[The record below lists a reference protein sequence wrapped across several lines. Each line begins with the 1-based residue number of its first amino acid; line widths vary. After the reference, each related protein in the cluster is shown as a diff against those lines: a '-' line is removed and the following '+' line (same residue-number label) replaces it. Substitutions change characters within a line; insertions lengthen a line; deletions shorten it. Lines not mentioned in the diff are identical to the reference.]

1 MWSLISHS
9 QTVGATDFLIQVS
22 LVQGTF
28 LPLFFA
34 VIATL
39 EFCKTQAVQFH
50 QNLFGMRQLKSNVL
64 PRKCK
69 ERRIHKSYI
78 VQLHFSKGICV
89 FQWSTKHVRV
99 FYDRIKRSA
108 AHDTTVQT
116 AGSHQPVSTSLS
128 ARFRVWKLSTSL
140 ETLLKTGFH
149 SIQPLSV

>member
-22 LVQGTF
+22 LVRGTF
-28 LPLFFA
+28 LSLFLPA
-34 VIATL
+34 IATL
-39 EFCKTQAVQFH
+39 EFCKTQAVQLH
-50 QNLFGMRQLKSNVL
+50 QNLFGMRQLKNNVV

-69 ERRIHKSYI
+69 ERRIHKPYI
-78 VQLHFSKGICV
+78 VQLRFSKGICV
-89 FQWSTKHVRV
+89 FQWSTEHVRV
-99 FYDRIKRSA
+99 FYDRIKHSA
-108 AHDTTVQT
+108 AHDTTIQT
-116 AGSHQPVSTSLS
+116 SGSHRPLSTSLS